1 MEIAKVLGARVV
13 TVCGSDVAS
22 QIAQYARISN
32 VSKIVLG
39 RTNHLTIRPM
49 YRSELLEK
57 LTYLA
62 PNIDVYIIPDMQPDQ
77 TIPSVS
83 DGKKEERGLEKNGSW
98 ICHSLRL

>member
-39 RTNHLTIRPM
+39 GPIILPSGPCTGQ
-49 YRSELLEK
+49 SFWK
-57 LTYLA
+57 SYL
-62 PNIDVYIIPDMQPDQ
+62 PGPPI
-77 TIPSVS
+77 
-83 DGKKEERGLEKNGSW
+83 
-98 ICHSLRL
+98 